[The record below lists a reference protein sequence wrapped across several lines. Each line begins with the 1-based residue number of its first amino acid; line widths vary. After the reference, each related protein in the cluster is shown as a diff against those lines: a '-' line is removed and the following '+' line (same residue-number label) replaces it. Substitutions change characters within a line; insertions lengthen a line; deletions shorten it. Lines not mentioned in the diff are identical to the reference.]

1 VVELLGGGDD
11 LVVDEVADHLR
22 DLALLVGLLLIR
34 RCGYGHGSST
44 RSFFGAPWFP
54 AGAGAKDT
62 PGIVTLA
69 LGEEFVVSKQQST
82 AELIELIRWGG
93 MSAGGATLEG
103 SEGIDQMTE
112 ILRHN
117 SHPEFV
123 TIMSSESGMP
133 LEYRGV
139 EGFREALSDWISP
152 YERFRL
158 EIDEAIPLAD
168 KIVFVARQ
176 VATTKHDGVEIE
188 TPSASVWW
196 LEDGL
201 IRQASFYLDQR
212 AGLEAAGLD
221 PDRHGG

>member
-1 VVELLGGGDD
+1 M
-11 LVVDEVADHLR
+11 
-22 DLALLVGLLLIR
+22 
-34 RCGYGHGSST
+34 
-44 RSFFGAPWFP
+44 
-54 AGAGAKDT
+54 
-62 PGIVTLA
+62 
-69 LGEEFVVSKQQST
+69 GESQKT
-82 AELIELIRWGG
+82 AELIELIRQGVMFSGG
-93 MSAGGATLEG
+93 TVLDGN
-103 SEGIDQMTE
+103 EGIDQMAAL
-112 ILRHN
+112 LRDN

-123 TIMSSESGMP
+123 TIMASESGMP
-133 LEYRGV
+133 LEYKGV

-152 YERFRL
+152 YEEFRL
-158 EIDEAIPLAD
+158 EIDEAIPLPD

-221 PDRHGG
+221 PDRH

>member
-1 VVELLGGGDD
+1 
-11 LVVDEVADHLR
+11 
-22 DLALLVGLLLIR
+22 
-34 RCGYGHGSST
+34 
-44 RSFFGAPWFP
+44 
-54 AGAGAKDT
+54 
-62 PGIVTLA
+62 
-69 LGEEFVVSKQQST
+69 LGEKFVVSKERNT
-82 AELIELIRWGG
+82 AELIALIRQGVMFSGG
-93 MSAGGATLEG
+93 TVLEG

-117 SHPEFV
+117 THPEFV

-133 LEYRGV
+133 LEYKGV

-158 EIDEAIPLAD
+158 VIDEAIPLPD
-168 KIVFVARQ
+168 KIVFLARQ

-196 LEDGL
+196 LEDGA

-221 PDRHGG
+221 PDRPSG